1 MAQNNIEQELTKIL
15 DQFKKEEQ
23 EKINKIYRSVAS
35 AAVRDLKARS
45 PRRKGGGGG
54 DYASGWKSKQEK
66 TGLTGNKLS
75 ITVYN
80 AKKPSLTH
88 LLEKGHVVANQ
99 YGAPRRGKRRVA
111 GQKHIA
117 TVEEKFSRELVRR
130 LESEL

>member
-1 MAQNNIEQELTKIL
+1 MAQNNLEQELTKIL

-35 AAVRDLKARS
+35 AAVRDLKSSS
-45 PRRKGGGGG
+45 PKKKGE
-54 DYASGWKSKQEK
+54 YASGWKSKQEK
-66 TGLTGNKLS
+66 SGLTGSKLS
-75 ITVYN
+75 ITIYN
-80 AKKPSLTH
+80 AKKPGLTH

>member
-1 MAQNNIEQELTKIL
+1 MAQNNLEQELTKIL

-45 PRRKGGGGG
+45 PRKRG

-75 ITVYN
+75 ITIYN

-117 TVEEKFSRELVRR
+117 TVEEKFNRELVRR